1 MKNFI
6 LFITAVLVLGFGG
19 YFAYRMYRG
28 ESPKKIIEQFSGGDK
43 PLNVHYHEG
52 KQAYNKNDYKTA
64 LKKLSSA
71 MEAHDSGDRYNQ
83 LTEKQREAIMFYV
96 GICYLRLWE
105 EGGKKD
111 ASLQADG
118 LRILYRFLDE
128 YPDARYTRRMAS
140 QAIRELRSEKL
151 ENDSEPPP
159 DS

>member
-6 LFITAVLVLGFGG
+6 LFIVAVMVLGFGG
-19 YFAYRMYRG
+19 YFGWMYYQG
-28 ESPKKIIEQFSGGDK
+28 KSPKQIIDQLSKKDK
-43 PLNVHYHEG
+43 PQNVHYHEG

-83 LTEKQREAIMFYV
+83 LTENQREAIMFYV

-118 LRILYRFLDE
+118 LRVLYRFLDE

-140 QAIRELRSEKL
+140 QAIRELKSEKL
-151 ENDSEPPP
+151 ENDSDPPP